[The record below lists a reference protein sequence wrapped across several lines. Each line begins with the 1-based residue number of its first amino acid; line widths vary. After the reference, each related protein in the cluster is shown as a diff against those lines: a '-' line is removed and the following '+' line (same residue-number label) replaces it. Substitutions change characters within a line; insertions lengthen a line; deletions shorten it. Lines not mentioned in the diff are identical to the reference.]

1 MRDYCAIYS
10 AIVGA
15 PVLAQ
20 DLYSDYGVRLLF
32 CLYLPEKPDET
43 IDRYLVT
50 VCAQADKL
58 TGSALCDMLNDYFQ
72 RRGSSARCWSYSC
85 VGHYFEGV

>member
-1 MRDYCAIYS
+1 MRDYFAVYC

-20 DLYSDYGVRLLF
+20 DFYDDYGVRLLF
-32 CLYLPEKPDET
+32 CLYLPEKPNET
-43 IDRYLVT
+43 VDRYLVT
-50 VCAQADKL
+50 VCGCADRL
-58 TGSALCDMLNDYFQ
+58 AGSSLCDMLNDYYQ

-85 VGHYFEGV
+85 VGHYFDGA